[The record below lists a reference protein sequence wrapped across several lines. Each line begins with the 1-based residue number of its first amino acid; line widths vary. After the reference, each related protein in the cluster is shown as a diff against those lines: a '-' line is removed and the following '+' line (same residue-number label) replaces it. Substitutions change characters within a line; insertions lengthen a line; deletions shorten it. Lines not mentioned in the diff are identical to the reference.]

1 MVMPAFHRLMPAFDG
16 FPEAAAIIGRLL
28 AGYAELE
35 IGLLDCVSAAREDF
49 DATLKAM
56 FRVRGETA
64 RINVGDALGRQVYDK
79 LGLRADFEMAVSA
92 MRYCL
97 KIRNQ
102 YAHCNWYD
110 DRGRLAFVNVE
121 EVAKGNQP
129 ISGFGNLTRRY
140 VDVPILEEQERYF
153 VYANNLIAYATDEG
167 RFQRGKLK
175 TRSWGKPAQVS
186 PPPLHR

>member
-1 MVMPAFHRLMPAFDG
+1 MVMPAFHR
-16 FPEAAAIIGRLL
+16 FPNEAAIIGRLL

-35 IGLLDCVSAAREDF
+35 IGLLDCVTVVREDF

-64 RINVGDALGRQVYDK
+64 RINVGDALGRRVYRK
-79 LGLRADFEMAVSA
+79 LGLGTDFEMAVGA

-110 DRGRLAFVNVE
+110 DFVRKQLAFVNVE
-121 EVAKGNQP
+121 EIAEKNRP
-129 ISGFGNLTRRY
+129 ISGFDKLTRRY
-140 VDVPILEEQERYF
+140 VDVPILKEQEQYF
-153 VYANNLIAYATDEG
+153 GYAHALTDYASSEA
-167 RFQRGKLK
+167 RFQTGKVT
-175 TRSWGKPAQVS
+175 TRVFVKPAQVS
-186 PPPLHR
+186 QPLLHLP

>member
-1 MVMPAFHRLMPAFDG
+1 MVMPAFHR
-16 FPEAAAIIGRLL
+16 FPNEAAIIGRLL

-35 IGLLDCVSAAREDF
+35 IGLLHCVTVAREEDDF

-56 FRVRGETA
+56 FRIRGETA

-79 LGLRADFEMAVSA
+79 LGLGADFEMAVSA

-110 DRGRLAFVNVE
+110 DRTSST
-121 EVAKGNQP
+121 P
-129 ISGFGNLTRRY
+129 
-140 VDVPILEEQERYF
+140 
-153 VYANNLIAYATDEG
+153 
-167 RFQRGKLK
+167 K
-175 TRSWGKPAQVS
+175 TGS
-186 PPPLHR
+186 